1 MKSTYTKYR
10 KAPQGKVEVTVA
22 REDRS
27 DGARGEDS
35 NKLPRR
41 KILR

>member
-10 KAPQGKVEVTVA
+10 KAPQGKVEVSVA
-22 REDRS
+22 REDI
-27 DGARGEDS
+27 GGGEEDS
-35 NKLPRR
+35 NKLSRR